1 MKSKVYFTKSLTA
14 LDVVRLYDTLGFDLK
29 GKVAVV
35 SQVACEVVGAQLV
48 LGVITKANKIIAPAD
63 KCIDM

>member
-29 GKVAVV
+29 GKVAVNCTPA
-35 SQVACEVVGAQLV
+35 SRE
-48 LGVITKANKIIAPAD
+48 TKTLYKPTFGNP
-63 KCIDM
+63 